1 MDNDKNKKIILVL
14 VILTVIFTIIG
25 GSLAYFSWISSE
37 AQKTNIVFTVERTF
51 SCAADGGGSITNN
64 SAIIVPTLVNSNTT
78 GNYIKRE
85 VKVTPTINQNGKTI
99 YMDLWLDINKL
110 DSGLS
115 NSVNFKYAFTTSSTS
130 NTTEVIAS
138 GNFNG
143 KKAGNKIRL
152 LDSETFSA
160 SDTSTYYLWI
170 WLDAN
175 ETSSDTMDQ
184 SFSLSLNG
192 SCTDAIPVEPNAP
205 DLDDGMIPVVIS
217 DTGITKTISKD
228 DTSWYNYKKKQWA
241 NVVLV
246 NSSSR
251 SKYLNTSGVTVSETD
266 ILAYYVWIPRYKYK
280 IWSVDNDYK
289 KGKEQEIQIVFE
301 NKNDVAYVPNV
312 NIYASCASVEN
323 PNFVD
328 YPECYGAPYSV
339 TTEEKQKLITWWHS
353 FISAEMNT
361 SYTLEQAT
369 TDVNEV
375 MIKGSV
381 IPQGLPEDA
390 IIDFP
395 LMIDIYNED
404 ENNTDQITPTGIFIG
419 TNETTSLTVTSDT
432 PEIGDYITHPA
443 FWWDNNSDRILEQSE
458 ILNGI
463 WVGKFETAGTANTPT
478 IKPNVKSLTSQN
490 VSTQFATSQKLGTST
505 YGLTSK
511 VDAHM
516 MKNSEWG
523 AVAYLSH
530 SKYGVNREIYIN
542 NSSGYY
548 TGRSGGNVGGST
560 AVNTVYTDRT
570 ETRQDANPGFYTW
583 DGYLLEYNTQN
594 KTTTHDISKVASTTG
609 NITGVYDISGGT
621 AEYVMGVFANSN
633 GTLWSGYATTF
644 NSGFTG
650 LVGRD
655 GGSYTGVDFPD
666 SKYYDVYKAANGTLI
681 DPLINTLTACDG
693 GICYGHGLSEVNRW
707 YADSGFF
714 INANFPWFIRGGGG
728 NGSGAGAFSFDRYYG
743 VAIGSGFRSV
753 VSFVGA

>member
-51 SCAADGGGSITNN
+51 SCAADGGGSITND

-85 VKVTPTINQNGKTI
+85 VKVTPTINESGKTI

-115 NSVNFKYAFTTSSTS
+115 NSVNFNYAFTTTDSYP
-130 NTTEVIAS
+130 TEATRS

-143 KKAGNKIRL
+143 KKVGDKVML

-160 SDTSTYYLWI
+160 SGTSTYYLWI

-192 SCTDAIPVEPNAP
+192 SCTDELEIKPNVP

-228 DTSWYNYKKKQWA
+228 NTSWYNYKEKQWA

-251 SKYLNTSGVTVSETD
+251 SKYLNTTGVTVNEDD

-280 IWSVDNDYK
+280 IWSVDNESK
-289 KGKEQEIQIVFE
+289 TGQEQEIQIVFE
-301 NKNDVAYVPNV
+301 SKTD
-312 NIYASCASVEN
+312 
-323 PNFVD
+323 
-328 YPECYGAPYSV
+328 
-339 TTEEKQKLITWWHS
+339 EKTLGTQVGEYRTHS
-353 FISAEMNT
+353 
-361 SYTLEQAT
+361 
-369 TDVNEV
+369 
-375 MIKGSV
+375 
-381 IPQGLPEDA
+381 
-390 IIDFP
+390 
-395 LMIDIYNED
+395 
-404 ENNTDQITPTGIFIG
+404 
-419 TNETTSLTVTSDT
+419 
-432 PEIGDYITHPA
+432 A
-443 FWWDNNSDRILEQSE
+443 FTFGNSE
-458 ILNGI
+458 LNGI
-463 WVGKFETAGTANTPT
+463 WVGKFETTGTTDAPT
-478 IKPNVKSLTSQN
+478 IKPNLQSQN
-490 VSTQFATSQKLGTST
+490 YEDVTTQFHAAQKLGTST
-505 YGLTSK
+505 YGSTSK

-530 SKYGVNREIYIN
+530 SKYGINRELYIN
-542 NSSGYY
+542 NSSYMY

-560 AVNTVYTDRT
+560 AINNVYTDQT
-570 ETRQDANPGFYTW
+570 STTQYNKYGFYTW

-609 NITGVYDISGGT
+609 NITGVYDMSGG
-621 AEYVMGVFANSN
+621 ANEYVMGVFANSS
-633 GTLWSGYATTF
+633 GQLWSGYNTRYQSGTF
-644 NSGFTG
+644 TSGFTG
-650 LVGRD
+650 LLGD
-655 GGSYTGVDFPD
+655 NGISYTGEAFPD
-666 SKYYDVYKAANGTLI
+666 SKYYDVYKADDGTS
-681 DPLINTLTACDG
+681 INPLTACDG
-693 GICYGHGLSEVNRW
+693 GICYGHGLSEVNKW
-707 YADSGFF
+707 YGDYAGFVS
-714 INANFPWFIRGGGG
+714 AGGPWFIRGG
-728 NGSGAGAFSFDRYYG
+728 YYG
-743 VAIGSGFRSV
+743 DGVNADAFNYGPFHGGTAFAEARFRSV
-753 VSFVGA
+753 ISYVG

>member
-85 VKVTPTINQNGKTI
+85 VKVTPTINESGKTI

-115 NSVNFKYAFTTSSTS
+115 NSTHFNYAFTMTDSYP
-130 NTTEVIAS
+130 TEATRS

-143 KKAGNKIRL
+143 KKVGDKVML

-160 SDTSTYYLWI
+160 SGTSTYYLWI

-192 SCTDAIPVEPNAP
+192 SCTDELEIKPNVP

-228 DTSWYNYKKKQWA
+228 NTSWYNYKEKQWA

-251 SKYLNTSGVTVSETD
+251 SKYLNTTGVTVNEDD

-280 IWSVDNDYK
+280 IWSVDNESK
-289 KGKEQEIQIVFE
+289 TGQEQEIQIVFE
-301 NKNDVAYVPNV
+301 SKTD
-312 NIYASCASVEN
+312 
-323 PNFVD
+323 
-328 YPECYGAPYSV
+328 
-339 TTEEKQKLITWWHS
+339 EK
-353 FISAEMNT
+353 
-361 SYTLEQAT
+361 TL
-369 TDVNEV
+369 
-375 MIKGSV
+375 
-381 IPQGLPEDA
+381 
-390 IIDFP
+390 
-395 LMIDIYNED
+395 
-404 ENNTDQITPTGIFIG
+404 G
-419 TNETTSLTVTSDT
+419 TQVGEYRS
-432 PEIGDYITHPA
+432 HPA
-443 FWWDNNSDRILEQSE
+443 FTFGSDE
-458 ILNGI
+458 LNGI
-463 WVGKFETAGTANTPT
+463 WVGKFETTGTTDAPT
-478 IKPNVKSLTSQN
+478 IKPNLHSLTN
-490 VSTQFATSQKLGTST
+490 EDVSTQFATSQKLGTST
-505 YGLTSK
+505 YGSTLK

-530 SKYGVNREIYIN
+530 SKYGINRELYIN
-542 NSSGYY
+542 NSSYMY

-560 AVNTVYTDRT
+560 AINTVYTDQT
-570 ETRQDANPGFYTW
+570 STTQYNTYGFYTW

-609 NITGVYDISGGT
+609 NITGVYDMSGG
-621 AEYVMGVFANSN
+621 AREYVMGVFANSS
-633 GTLWSGYATTF
+633 GQLWSGYNTRYQSGTF
-644 NSGFTG
+644 TSGFTG
-650 LVGRD
+650 LLGSN
-655 GGSYTGVDFPD
+655 GSSYTGVDFPD
-666 SKYYDVYKAANGTLI
+666 SKYYDVYKAANGTS
-681 DPLINTLTACDG
+681 INPLTACDG
-693 GICYGHGLSEVNRW
+693 GICYGHGLSEVNEW
-707 YADSGFF
+707 YGDYAGFVS
-714 INANFPWFIRGGGG
+714 ATGPWFIRGG
-728 NGSGAGAFSFDRYYG
+728 YYG
-743 VAIGSGFRSV
+743 DGVDADAFNYGPLHGGTAFAEASFRSV
-753 VSFVGA
+753 ISYVG

>member
-14 VILTVIFTIIG
+14 GILTVIFTIIG

-37 AQKTNIVFTVERTF
+37 VQKTNIVFTVERTF

-85 VKVTPTINQNGKTI
+85 VKVTPTINESGKTI

-115 NSVNFKYAFTTSSTS
+115 NSTHFNYAFTTDDSYP
-130 NTTEVIAS
+130 TEATRS

-143 KKAGNKIRL
+143 KKVGDKVTL

-170 WLDAN
+170 WLDAE

-192 SCTDAIPVEPNAP
+192 SCTDAIPLEPNAP

-280 IWSVDNDYK
+280 IWSIDNSSK

-323 PNFVD
+323 PNFAD

-395 LMIDIYNED
+395 LMIDLYNQ
-404 ENNTDQITPTGIFIG
+404 NNTEQITLTGTFIE
-419 TNETTSLTVTSDT
+419 TNEISYTGAV

-443 FWWDNNSDRILEQSE
+443 FWWDNNSNGILEQSE

-463 WVGKFETAGTANTPT
+463 WVGKFETTGTADTPT
-478 IKPNVKSLTSQN
+478 IKPNVQSLTGQKISA
-490 VSTQFATSQKLGTST
+490 QFTTAQKLGTST
-505 YGLTSK
+505 YGSTSK

-530 SKYGVNREIYIN
+530 SKYGANREVYIN
-542 NSSGYY
+542 NSSSHY
-548 TGRSGGNVGGST
+548 TGRSGGNVSGST
-560 AVNTVYTDRT
+560 LINTVYTDQTSNGRNN
-570 ETRQDANPGFYTW
+570 AYGFYTW
-583 DGYLLEYNTQN
+583 DGYLLGYDTNT

-609 NITGVYDISGGT
+609 NITGVYDMSGGSM
-621 AEYVMGVFANSN
+621 EYVMGVFANSN
-633 GTLWSGYATTF
+633 GTLWSGDNTTY

-650 LVGRD
+650 LLGSNGD
-655 GGSYTGVDFPD
+655 SYTGVDFPD
-666 SKYYDVYKAANGTLI
+666 SKYYDVYKAANGTS
-681 DPLINTLTACDG
+681 INALTACNG
-693 GICYGHGLSEVNRW
+693 GICYGHGLSEVNNW
-707 YADSGFF
+707 YGDYSAFVFSG
-714 INANFPWFIRGGGG
+714 NSWFGRGGFDW
-728 NGSGAGAFSFDRYYG
+728 SPRDGAGTGAFYFVSYNG
-743 VAIGSGFRSV
+743 IAINDYGFRSV

>member
-64 SAIIVPTLVNSNTT
+64 SAIIVPTLVNSNTSA
-78 GNYIKRE
+78 NYIKRE
-85 VKVTPTINQNGKTI
+85 VKVTPTINESGKTI

-115 NSVNFKYAFTTSSTS
+115 NSTHFNYAFTATDSYP
-130 NTTEVIAS
+130 TEATRS

-143 KKAGNKIRL
+143 KKVGDKVML

-160 SDTSTYYLWI
+160 TTTNTYYLWI
-170 WLDAN
+170 WLDAE

-217 DTGITKTISKD
+217 DTGITKTISKE

-251 SKYLNTSGVTVSETD
+251 SKYLNTTGVTVNEND

-280 IWSVDNDYK
+280 IWSVDNNDK

-301 NKNDVAYVPNV
+301 SKNTKAYVPNV
-312 NIYASCASVEN
+312 ETVVSCSSVEN
-323 PNFVD
+323 PNEDD
-328 YPECYGAPYSV
+328 YPECYGTPYNV
-339 TTEEKQKLITWWHS
+339 TAEEKQKLITWLHS
-353 FISAEMNT
+353 FISAEFNT

-369 TDVNEV
+369 IDVSNCLNN
-375 MIKGSV
+375 GSCSIHGMEEDGS
-381 IPQGLPEDA
+381 IPLAA
-390 IIDFP
+390 IIGT
-395 LMIDIYNED
+395 YN
-404 ENNTDQITPTGIFIG
+404 ENNTEQITPTSTFIE
-419 TNETTSLTVTSDT
+419 TNEFERV
-432 PEIGDYITHPA
+432 PKIGDYITHPA
-443 FWWDNNSDRILEQSE
+443 FWWDNNSDGVLEQSE

-463 WVGKFETAGTANTPT
+463 WVGKFETTGTAANPT
-478 IKPNVKSLTSQN
+478 IKPNARSLQN
-490 VSTQFATSQKLGTST
+490 QNISTKFATSQKLGTST
-505 YGLTSK
+505 YGSTSK

-530 SKYGVNREIYIN
+530 SKYGVNREVYIN

-548 TGRSGGNVGGST
+548 TGRSGGNVGGNT
-560 AVNTVYTDRT
+560 EINTVYTDQSS
-570 ETRQDANPGFYTW
+570 TRWYNTYGFYTW
-583 DGYLLEYNTQN
+583 DGYLLEYNTNN
-594 KTTTHDISKVASTTG
+594 KTVTHDISKVASTTG
-609 NITGVYDISGGT
+609 NITGVYDMSGGT
-621 AEYVMGVFANSN
+621 DEYVMGVFANSD
-633 GTLWSGYATTF
+633 GALWSGRNTTH

-650 LVGRD
+650 LVGSNGD
-655 GGSYTGVDFPD
+655 SYTGISFPD
-666 SKYYDVYKAANGTLI
+666 SKYYDVYKAANGTT
-681 DPLINTLTACDG
+681 INGLTACDG
-693 GICYGHGLSEVNRW
+693 GICYGHAMSETYYWYGANRSYVN
-707 YADSGFF
+707 AS
-714 INANFPWFIRGGGG
+714 ASWFLRGGNYGD
-728 NGSGAGAFSFDRYYG
+728 NASSTEFYITCNDGSGTFYS
-743 VAIGSGFRSV
+743 FRSV
-753 VSFVGA
+753 ISYVG

>member
-64 SAIIVPTLVNSNTT
+64 SAIIVPTLVNSSTSA
-78 GNYIKRE
+78 NYIKRE
-85 VKVTPTINQNGKTI
+85 VKVTPTINESGKTI

-115 NSVNFKYAFTTSSTS
+115 NSTHFNYAFTTDNSYP
-130 NTTEVIAS
+130 TEATRS

-143 KKAGNKIRL
+143 KKVGDKVML

-160 SDTSTYYLWI
+160 RGTSTYYLWI

-246 NSSSR
+246 NNNSR
-251 SKYLNTSGVTVSETD
+251 ANYLNTTGVTVNEDD

-280 IWSVDNDYK
+280 VWSVDNNNK

-328 YPECYGAPYSV
+328 YPECYGAPYIV
-339 TTEEKQKLITWWHS
+339 TADEKQKLITWWHG

-395 LMIDIYNED
+395 LMINIYNDD
-404 ENNTDQITPTGIFIG
+404 ENNTEQITPTGTFIE
-419 TNETTSLTVTSDT
+419 TNETVVKSAV
-432 PEIGDYITHPA
+432 PQIGDYITHPA
-443 FWWDNNSDRILEQSE
+443 FWWDNNSDGILEQNE

-463 WVGKFETAGTANTPT
+463 WVGKFETTGIEDTPT
-478 IKPNVKSLTSQN
+478 IKPNLQSLRNQKISA
-490 VSTQFATSQKLGTST
+490 QFTTAQKLGTSV
-505 YGLTSK
+505 YGSTSK
-511 VDAHM
+511 IDAHM

-530 SKYGVNREIYIN
+530 SKYGVNREINFN
-542 NSSGYY
+542 NSTDMH

-560 AVNTVYTDRT
+560 AINTVYTDQT
-570 ETRQDANPGFYTW
+570 STTQYNWYGFYTW
-583 DGYLLEYNTQN
+583 DGYLFEYNTDI
-594 KTTTHDISKVASTTG
+594 KSTTHDISKVASTTG
-609 NITGVYDISGGT
+609 NITGVYDMSGGSW
-621 AEYVMGVFANSN
+621 EWVMGVFANSN
-633 GTLWSGYATTF
+633 GTLWSG

-650 LVGRD
+650 LVGSN
-655 GGSYTGVDFPD
+655 GSSYTGVDVHD
-666 SKYYDVYKAANGTLI
+666 SKYYDVYKAENGTS
-681 DPLINTLTACDG
+681 INELTACNG
-693 GICYGHGLSEVNRW
+693 GICYGHGLSEVNSW
-707 YADSGFF
+707 YGDAAGFVY
-714 INANFPWFIRGGGG
+714 AYDPWFERGDFYY
-728 NGSGAGAFSFDRYYG
+728 NSETAGAFCFRGNPGDANTNYG
-743 VAIGSGFRSV
+743 GAFRSV
-753 VSFVGA
+753 ISYVG